1 MGATM
6 PESPRVA
13 ITMGDP
19 SGIGPEIVVKALADP
34 AAPPHLRSVIIGDLA
49 RLRATA
55 ESCGLDLAL
64 RAVRPGEWHDG
75 AIGVIDLENVPA
87 DLVHGEPSAAGG
99 EAAWQCIGEATRLI
113 LAGHA
118 DGLVTAPI
126 NKYSL
131 QLAGR
136 GHEGHTELL
145 TELTHSPWSLTIF
158 LLDKL
163 RVAYFSRHL
172 SLRDAID
179 AIRAPAICAQLERM
193 AASAPLLGL
202 PDPLIG
208 VAALNPHAGE
218 NGLFGDEEIRE
229 ITPGIEMARRLG
241 LRVEGPVPADAIFHQ
256 AREGRYDLV
265 LGLYHDQVAAVMKT
279 IDFHRVVSVTLGLPF
294 LRLSVDHGTAFD
306 IAGRGIADHLNM
318 VETLV
323 SAAAALT
330 AAPIAHGRN
339 EGA

>member
-1 MGATM
+1 MTFEDG
-6 PESPRVA
+6 SRIA

-19 SGIGPEIVVKALADP
+19 SGIGPEIILKALADP
-34 AAPPHLRSVIIGDLA
+34 A
-49 RLRATA
+49 
-55 ESCGLDLAL
+55 
-64 RAVRPGEWHDG
+64 
-75 AIGVIDLENVPA
+75 VPA
-87 DLVHGEPSAAGG
+87 DLSVVIVGDLAHLRKTAQRHRIPLDLEQVELGNRPGSGVGVVNAAHVPADLPDGEASAAGG
-99 EAAWQCIGEATRLI
+99 EAAWSCIDAATRLV

-118 DGLVTAPI
+118 DVLVTAPI

-145 TELTHSPWSLTIF
+145 MEMTGSPWSLTVF
-158 LLDKL
+158 VLDRL

-179 AIRAPAICAQLERM
+179 AITAPAVCLQLERL
-193 AASAPLLGL
+193 AAAAPLLGL
-202 PDPLIG
+202 RDPSIA

-218 NGLFGDEEIRE
+218 QGLFGDEEQVHLI
-229 ITPGIEMARRLG
+229 PAIEQMRAAG
-241 LRVEGPVPADAIFHQ
+241 LRIEGPIPADAVFHQ
-256 AREGRYDLV
+256 ARNGRYDLV

-279 IDFHRVVSVTLGLPF
+279 VDFHRVVSVTLGLPF

-306 IAGRGIADHLNM
+306 IAGRGIADHRNM

-323 SAAAALT
+323 R
-330 AAPIAHGRN
+330 AHSTPPAT
-339 EGA
+339 GADRSEAGA